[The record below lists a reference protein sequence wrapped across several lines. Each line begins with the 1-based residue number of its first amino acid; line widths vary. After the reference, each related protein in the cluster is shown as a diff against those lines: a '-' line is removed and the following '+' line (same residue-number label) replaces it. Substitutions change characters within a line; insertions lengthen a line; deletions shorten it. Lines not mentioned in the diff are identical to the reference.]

1 MTELVC
7 IICPKGC
14 RLTVDDSLHVSG
26 HFCPRGEIYGRGE
39 ASHPVRVITSTVR
52 VAEGIHRRCPVK
64 TNKEIPKEMIVKA
77 VELLDEVCIRAP
89 VDIGQIII
97 QNVLGTGA
105 DFIATR
111 RIGAACEE
119 RENEKAY
126 PFIGSRNHQFESDF
140 I

>member
-26 HFCPRGEIYGRGE
+26 HSCPRGEIYGKGE
-39 ASHPVRVITSTVR
+39 ASHPVRVVTSTVR
-52 VAEGIHRRCPVK
+52 VAEGMYRRCPVK
-64 TNKEIPKEMIVKA
+64 TNRAIPKEMVIKA
-77 VELLDEVCIRAP
+77 VELLDKVCIRAP

-111 RIGAACEE
+111 KISAAYEE
-119 RENEKAY
+119 MENEKAH
-126 PFIGSRNHQFESDF
+126 PFIRSRNNQFESDF